1 MVKESNL
8 EKGISAIIPTYKGE
22 AFISKLLDSLINQSI
37 DPKLFEA
44 IFIVN
49 GEPDSTPDI
58 IKKYQKENPQI
69 NIILTYS
76 DSGVCN
82 ARNVGIDLSTR
93 EYSIFIDD
101 DDYISHNYFE
111 KLYQYSQP
119 NRIVIGTFMDVNEDT
134 REIQESYL
142 SKPLLENSGIVEN
155 PYNDKMQRILVI
167 TTDKLIP
174 TKYVKNSSF
183 NPDLK
188 NGVDIS
194 YYSEFYAD
202 NESELEFYIVDKK
215 EDCVY
220 YRLWRDNS
228 ISRKPISY
236 DFNITDRLKLL
247 NDLNKNLKK
256 AKTPVMK
263 SFIKSLTGGEI
274 VRINNYLEKYPQ
286 DYKKVLKDIASYNFE
301 FFPYKYLNENLNDLD
316 NTKRELIISYTFSPT
331 NITTSNSVVKRILT
345 EKKNVDVIYGSLNE
359 LTKDYSLEKIV
370 DQFLIHKIEIETD
383 FSSSWENIK
392 NFVTKG
398 MEELNKLPVYEKIYS
413 RANFAHS
420 HFLAL
425 EYKLAH
431 PETYWRAEF
440 SDPLIYVFGRD
451 KVSPPIE
458 DEEYVS
464 RINKHLKEKI
474 SSKDDINCICEYLTF
489 LFCDEII
496 LTNENQ
502 KELMIDINPYDVA
515 DIVNEKAIINTHRTL
530 DTKYYYVNESSY
542 KLDENR
548 LNFGYFGAIYN
559 ARSFEDFINA
569 FDSLNDDLKDKITL
583 HIFTSTKT
591 FFEQLLSPDL
601 YKITNL
607 NPPVNFL
614 EFLNLTTK
622 FDVLLVEDS
631 DKGNF
636 KLNPYLP
643 SKLSDY
649 QGSDAA
655 IWGICE
661 EGSIMDSLNLDYKSK
676 LNDIDSGKKAIEK
689 IIEDKLNLKNSL
701 NTDIKTE
708 QYYRQRIDQLTQK
721 IYELVNVAQEEFK
734 KDKNYESEI
743 KELNLKVN
751 ELENINSEILN
762 SNSWKAT
769 EKLRKIKRKFK

>member
-215 EDCVY
+215 EDCIY

-286 DYKKVLKDIASYNFE
+286 DYKKVLKDITSYNFE

>member
-58 IKKYQKENPQI
+58 IKKYQEENPQI

-76 DSGVCN
+76 EPGVCN
-82 ARNVGIDLSTR
+82 ARNAGIDIANRQYT
-93 EYSIFIDD
+93 IFIDD
-101 DDYISHNYFE
+101 DDYISYNYFE
-111 KLYQYSQP
+111 KLYQYAKP
-119 NRIVIGTFMDVNEDT
+119 NRIVIGTFLDVNENT
-134 REIQESYL
+134 GEIQESYL
-142 SKPLLENSGIVEN
+142 SKPLLESSGINTN
-155 PYNDKMQRILVI
+155 PYTDEMQGILTI

-174 TKYVKNSSF
+174 TKDVKNSSF
-183 NPDLK
+183 NPELK

-194 YYSEFYAD
+194 YYARFYVD
-202 NESELEFYIVDKK
+202 YDFEFYIIDKK
-215 EDCVY
+215 EKAIY

-228 ISRKPISY
+228 ISRKPLSY
-236 DFNITDRLKLL
+236 DFNITDRLKVI
-247 NDLNKNLKK
+247 NDINKGLKK
-256 AKTPVMK
+256 AKTPAMIG
-263 SFIKSLTGGEI
+263 FIKSLTGGQESKL
-274 VRINNYLEKYPQ
+274 NKYLEKHPN
-286 DYKKVLKDIASYNFE
+286 DYIKILKDIASYNFE

-316 NTKRELIISYTFSPT
+316 NSKRELIISYAFSPT

-345 EKKNVDVIYGSLNE
+345 EKKNVDVIYGSLN
-359 LTKDYSLEKIV
+359 
-370 DQFLIHKIEIETD
+370 
-383 FSSSWENIK
+383 
-392 NFVTKG
+392 
-398 MEELNKLPVYEKIYS
+398 ELNKLPVYEKIYS

-440 SDPLIYVFGRD
+440 SDPLICAFGRD
-451 KVSPPIE
+451 RLSPPIE

-502 KELMIDINPYDVA
+502 KELMIDINPYDVT

-530 DTKYYYVNESSY
+530 DTKYYYVNESNY

-548 LNFGYFGAIYN
+548 LNFGYFGVIYN

-569 FDSLNDDLKDKITL
+569 FDSLNDYLKDKITL

-591 FFEQLLSPDL
+591 VFEQLLSSDL

-631 DKGNF
+631 NKGNF

-701 NTDIKTE
+701 NTNIKTE
-708 QYYRQRIDQLTQK
+708 HYYRQRIDQLTQK
-721 IYELVNVAQEEFK
+721 IYELVSVAQEEFK
-734 KDKNYESEI
+734 KDENYESKI
-743 KELNLKVN
+743 NELNLKVN
-751 ELENINSEILN
+751 ELEHLNSEILN

>member
-37 DPKLFEA
+37 NPKLFEA

-101 DDYISHNYFE
+101 DDYISHSYFE
-111 KLYQYSQP
+111 KLYQYAQP
-119 NRIVIGTFMDVNEDT
+119 NRIVIGTFMDINEDT
-134 REIQESYL
+134 GEIQESYL

-220 YRLWRDNS
+220 YRLWRANS

-370 DQFLIHKIEIETD
+370 DQFLIHKIEIETE
-383 FSSSWENIK
+383 FSSSWENMK

-464 RINKHLKEKI
+464 RINEHLKEKI

-661 EGSIMDSLNLDYKSK
+661 EGSIMDGLNLDYKSK

-743 KELNLKVN
+743 KKLNLKVN

>member
-76 DSGVCN
+76 DPGVCN

-101 DDYISHNYFE
+101 DDYISHSYFE
-111 KLYQYSQP
+111 KLYQYAQP
-119 NRIVIGTFMDVNEDT
+119 NRIVIGTFMDINEDT
-134 REIQESYL
+134 GEIQESYL

-155 PYNDKMQRILVI
+155 PYNDKMQWILVI

-398 MEELNKLPVYEKIYS
+398 IEELNKLPVYEKIYS

-420 HFLAL
+420 HFLAV

-548 LNFGYFGAIYN
+548 LNFGYFGSIYN

-649 QGSDAA
+649 HGSDAA

-743 KELNLKVN
+743 KELNLKVK

>member
-37 DPKLFEA
+37 NPKLFEA

-76 DSGVCN
+76 DPGVCN

-101 DDYISHNYFE
+101 DDYISHSYFE
-111 KLYQYSQP
+111 KLYQYAQP
-119 NRIVIGTFMDVNEDT
+119 NRIVIGTFMDINEDT
-134 REIQESYL
+134 GEIQESYL

-183 NPDLK
+183 NLDLK

-383 FSSSWENIK
+383 FSSSWENMK

-464 RINKHLKEKI
+464 RINEHLKEKI